1 MSADPLMTVT
11 PPESTSPSEE
21 HHTETAARSAEEL
34 TQATVGGLRW
44 ISMSRVGTECLL
56 VLSMVALA
64 RLISPAAFGAFAVA
78 LIVGELAIGIPA
90 EGIGSALV
98 NRDHV
103 SREHLQVGAALTLI
117 VAIGLGGLTWLLSY
131 VAIAPLCGAEAASLV
146 RLSCPLFVLAS
157 LATVPTALLRRQ
169 LDFRRLAI
177 IEIAGSAARAGVAVV
192 LAAFA
197 GLGGSALVFGSLAGT
212 TVATVIA
219 CVSAPA
225 PLPRLRRAPARDLA
239 SYGAPASL
247 AALAWA
253 AFSNGDYLV
262 IAARLGTAAAG
273 QYWRAYTLAVGYQ
286 TKISVVM
293 YTIAF
298 PVLSRSANDHDL
310 FALRRRMVRL
320 LTVVLFPLLAGLA
333 ITAPLVIP
341 WVFGPTWQ
349 PAVVPTQLLCAA
361 GASTIVI
368 DAAGATLM
376 ATGRPRALLGY
387 GIAHFFVY
395 VGSVVV
401 VAPLGIAAVALD
413 AALVHG
419 LFLGVAYIVLLSG
432 QTEHPLRSLWH
443 DIAPATIA
451 CMGMAAVAVPVD
463 WLVSSV
469 DIARPLHFVVVG
481 AACAIAYLLT
491 LHTCFAQSWKDLSML
506 TRRLLPT
513 EGLRRRMRVFGV
525 AEAKAP
531 I

>member
-1 MSADPLMTVT
+1 MSADSLMTVT
-11 PPESTSPSEE
+11 PPESTSPSDDQ
-21 HHTETAARSAEEL
+21 TKTAARSAEEL

-98 NRDHV
+98 NRDQV

-146 RLSCPLFVLAS
+146 RLSCPLFALAS
-157 LATVPTALLRRQ
+157 LGTVPTALLRRQ

-177 IEIAGSAARAGVAVV
+177 IEIAGSAARAGVAVA

-197 GLGGSALVFGSLAGT
+197 GLGGSALVFGSLAGAM
-212 TVATVIA
+212 VATAIA
-219 CVSAPA
+219 CVSASA
-225 PLPRLRRAPARDLA
+225 PLPRLRRAAARDLA
-239 SYGAPASL
+239 SYGTPASL
-247 AALAWA
+247 AAIAWA

-349 PAVVPTQLLCAA
+349 PAIVPTQLLCAA

-387 GIAHFFVY
+387 GIAHFLVY
-395 VGSVVV
+395 VGSVII

-419 LFLGVAYIVLLSG
+419 LFLGVAYVVLLG
-432 QTEHPLRSLWH
+432 GRAEHPLRSLWH

-463 WLVSSV
+463 WLVSSTN
-469 DIARPLHFVVVG
+469 IARPLHFVAVG
-481 AACAIAYLLT
+481 TACAIAYLLT
-491 LHTCFAQSWKDLSML
+491 LHTCFAQSWGDLSML

-513 EGLRRRMRVFGV
+513 GGLRRRIRIFGV